1 MIFCQEITNIEMSLE
16 SKLSKRWSFSR
27 ILLAVI
33 VGLTVFSYVA
43 YITYE
48 YSISVMSNYSKSSM
62 VAEMYR
68 GRNFEYAVRTEDKFR
83 TGLSHHAQAVKPCSR
98 HSGPCKDIPDYFKG
112 TIHIYHIYLK
122 L

>member
-1 MIFCQEITNIEMSLE
+1 MSSE

-27 ILLAVI
+27 TLLTVI

-43 YITYE
+43 YFAYE
-48 YSISVMSNYSKSSM
+48 YSITVMSNYSKSSM

-68 GRNFEYAVRTEDKFR
+68 GKNFEYAVRTEHKF
-83 TGLSHHAQAVKPCSR
+83 HAQAVKPCSR

-112 TIHIYHIYLK
+112 TIHIYLK